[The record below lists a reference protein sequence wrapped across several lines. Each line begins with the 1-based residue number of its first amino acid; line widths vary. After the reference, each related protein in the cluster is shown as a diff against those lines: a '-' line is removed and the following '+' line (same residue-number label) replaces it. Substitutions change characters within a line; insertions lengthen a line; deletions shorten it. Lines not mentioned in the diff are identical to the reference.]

1 MNATYAIVCVMVQS
15 TAHVLFVL
23 QMKWVVIIIV
33 VSGGSM
39 PRAATVKIK

>member
-1 MNATYAIVCVMVQS
+1 MKAMYAIVCAMIES
-15 TAHVLFVL
+15 IAHVLFVL